1 MSAAT
6 PNVAASV
13 RARLLNV
20 AKAQGVDFNQVLVR
34 FALERILYRLTQSP
48 HADRFL
54 LKGALLFTLWYDMP
68 HRATRD
74 ADLLG
79 FGASDLESVAQ
90 VFRDIA
96 AVPVDDGIVFDP
108 ASVTVEE
115 IRKEAGYGGV
125 RVMIAGDLARARC
138 KTQIDVGFG
147 DAVTPA
153 PVDSVYP
160 VLLEEMPA
168 PRLRAYPT
176 YTVIAEKLHA
186 IALLGMTNSRLKDYF
201 DLSVLLERETLDTD
215 LLAQAIKATFERRG
229 MAVPDALR
237 GGMFVGLTAA
247 HRQAVTKL
255 SMLQY
260 LIDSRLAQRNCV
272 LCRIQDGT
280 VDAVVFLDQFPELGG
295 MHLHHSA
302 ILQTG
307 VCEFLIA

>member
-1 MSAAT
+1 MNPAN

-20 AKAQGVDFNQVLVR
+20 AKTQGVDFNQVLVR
-34 FALERILYRLTQSP
+34 FALERILYRLTQSQ

-79 FGASDLESVAQ
+79 FGASDLASVAET
-90 VFRDIA
+90 FRDIA
-96 AVPVDDGIVFDP
+96 AVAVDDGIAFDP
-108 ASVTVEE
+108 ASVTVDE

-125 RVMIAGDLARARC
+125 RVFIAGELAKARC

-160 VLLEEMPA
+160 VLLDDLPA

-176 YTVIAEKLHA
+176 YTVIAEKLHT
-186 IALLGMTNSRLKDYF
+186 IALLGMSNSRLKDDF

-215 LLAQAIKATFERRG
+215 
-229 MAVPDALR
+229 
-237 GGMFVGLTAA
+237 
-247 HRQAVTKL
+247 
-255 SMLQY
+255 
-260 LIDSRLAQRNCV
+260 
-272 LCRIQDGT
+272 
-280 VDAVVFLDQFPELGG
+280 
-295 MHLHHSA
+295 
-302 ILQTG
+302 
-307 VCEFLIA
+307 

>member
-1 MSAAT
+1 MS
-6 PNVAASV
+6 PNLAASV

-20 AKAQGVDFNQVLVR
+20 AKAQASDFNQVLVR

-90 VFRDIA
+90 VFREIA
-96 AVPVDDGIVFDP
+96 AVAVDDGIVFDP

-125 RVMIAGDLARARC
+125 RVVIAGELAKARC

-147 DAVTPA
+147 DAVTPG

-160 VLLEEMPA
+160 VLLDDLPA

-186 IALLGMTNSRLKDYF
+186 IALLGMTNSRVKDYF
-201 DLSVLLERETLDTD
+201 DLSVLLECEILDAD

-229 MAVPDALR
+229 MTVPAELP
-237 GGMFVGLTAA
+237 VGLTDEFAHDASRQVLWQSFVKKNELDPEPLAA
-247 HRQAVTKL
+247 IVGRL
-255 SMLQY
+255 
-260 LIDSRLAQRNCV
+260 RLALEPALNRAA
-272 LCRIQDGT
+272 R
-280 VDAVVFLDQFPELGG
+280 
-295 MHLHHSA
+295 
-302 ILQTG
+302 
-307 VCEFLIA
+307 

>member
-1 MSAAT
+1 MSAVG

-20 AKAQGVDFNQVLVR
+20 ARAQGVDFNQVLVR
-34 FALERILYRLTQSP
+34 FALERILYRMTQSP

-79 FGASDLESVAQ
+79 FGASDLDSVAQ
-90 VFRDIA
+90 AFRDIA
-96 AVPVDDGIVFDP
+96 AVSVDDGIVFDP

-125 RVMIAGDLARARC
+125 RVMIAGDLARVRC

-160 VLLEEMPA
+160 VLLDDLPA
-168 PRLRAYPT
+168 PRLRVYPK

-201 DLSVLLERETLDTD
+201 DLSVLLDRETLDTD

-229 MAVPDALR
+229 MSAPASLP
-237 GGMFVGLTAA
+237 VGLTDEFADDA
-247 HRQAVTKL
+247 SRQALWLAFLRKNDLALEPLPAIVGKL
-255 SMLQY
+255 RVSLMPVLQ
-260 LIDSRLAQRNCV
+260 SLA
-272 LCRIQDGT
+272 
-280 VDAVVFLDQFPELGG
+280 P
-295 MHLHHSA
+295 
-302 ILQTG
+302 
-307 VCEFLIA
+307 

>member
-1 MSAAT
+1 MNPAN

-13 RARLLNV
+13 RARLLNL
-20 AKAQGVDFNQVLVR
+20 AKTQGVDFNQVLVR
-34 FALERILYRLTQSP
+34 FALERILYRLTQSQ

-79 FGASDLESVAQ
+79 FGASDLTSVAET
-90 VFRDIA
+90 FRDIA
-96 AVPVDDGIVFDP
+96 AVTVNDGIAFDP

-125 RVMIAGDLARARC
+125 RVIIAGELAKARC

-160 VLLEEMPA
+160 VLLEDLPA
-168 PRLRAYPT
+168 PKLRAYPT

-229 MAVPDALR
+229 MSVPDVVP
-237 GGMFVGLTAA
+237 VGLTDEFAHDSSRQSLWLAFLKKNELPPETLHVIVDRVRSVLAPALNRAA
-247 HRQAVTKL
+247 L
-255 SMLQY
+255 
-260 LIDSRLAQRNCV
+260 
-272 LCRIQDGT
+272 
-280 VDAVVFLDQFPELGG
+280 
-295 MHLHHSA
+295 
-302 ILQTG
+302 
-307 VCEFLIA
+307 

>member
-1 MSAAT
+1 MS
-6 PNVAASV
+6 PNLAASV

-20 AKAQGVDFNQVLVR
+20 AKAQASDFNQVLVR

-90 VFRDIA
+90 VFREIA
-96 AVPVDDGIVFDP
+96 AVAVDDGIVFDP

-125 RVMIAGDLARARC
+125 RVVIAGELAKARC

-147 DAVTPA
+147 DAVTPG

-160 VLLEEMPA
+160 VLLDDLPA

-186 IALLGMTNSRLKDYF
+186 IALLGMTNSRVKDYF
-201 DLSVLLERETLDTD
+201 DLSVLLEREILDAD
-215 LLAQAIKATFERRG
+215 LLAQAIRATFERRG
-229 MAVPDALR
+229 MAVPTELP
-237 GGMFVGLTAA
+237 VGLTDEFA
-247 HRQAVTKL
+247 HDASRQALWQSFVKKNEL
-255 SMLQY
+255 DPEPLAAIVGR
-260 LIDSRLAQRNCV
+260 LRLALEPALNRAA
-272 LCRIQDGT
+272 R
-280 VDAVVFLDQFPELGG
+280 
-295 MHLHHSA
+295 
-302 ILQTG
+302 
-307 VCEFLIA
+307 

>member
-1 MSAAT
+1 MSAAN

-74 ADLLG
+74 VDLLG
-79 FGASDLESVAQ
+79 SGASDLASVAE

-96 AVPVDDGIVFDP
+96 AVSVDDGIVFDP
-108 ASVTVEE
+108 ASVSAEE

-125 RVMIAGDLARARC
+125 RVIIAADLARARC

-153 PVDSVYP
+153 PVDAVYP
-160 VLLEEMPA
+160 VLLQEMPA
-168 PRLRAYPT
+168 PRLRTYPK

-186 IALLGMTNSRLKDYF
+186 IALLGMSNSRLKDYF

-215 LLAQAIKATFERRG
+215 LLAQAIQATFERRG
-229 MAVPDALR
+229 LAVRDALR
-237 GGMFVGLTAA
+237 DGMLLGLTHEFA
-247 HRQAVTKL
+247 HDASRQALWLAFLKKNEL
-255 SMLQY
+255 SPEPLP
-260 LIDSRLAQRNCV
+260 DVVGRLSVALAPALN
-272 LCRIQDGT
+272 T
-280 VDAVVFLDQFPELGG
+280 VVR
-295 MHLHHSA
+295 
-302 ILQTG
+302 
-307 VCEFLIA
+307 

>member
-1 MSAAT
+1 MS
-6 PNVAASV
+6 PNLAASV

-20 AKAQGVDFNQVLVR
+20 AKAQASDFNQVLVR

-79 FGASDLESVAQ
+79 FGASDLASVAET
-90 VFRDIA
+90 FRDIA
-96 AVPVDDGIVFDP
+96 AVAVDDGIAFDP

-125 RVMIAGDLARARC
+125 RVIIAGELVKARC

-160 VLLEEMPA
+160 VLLDDLPA
-168 PRLRAYPT
+168 PKLRAYPT

-186 IALLGMTNSRLKDYF
+186 IRLLGMTNSRLKDYF

-229 MAVPDALR
+229 MSVPDA
-237 GGMFVGLTAA
+237 VPIGLTDEFAHDSSRQSLWLAFLKKNELPPEPLPAIVDRLRSALAPALNRAA
-247 HRQAVTKL
+247 L
-255 SMLQY
+255 
-260 LIDSRLAQRNCV
+260 
-272 LCRIQDGT
+272 
-280 VDAVVFLDQFPELGG
+280 
-295 MHLHHSA
+295 
-302 ILQTG
+302 
-307 VCEFLIA
+307 

>member
-1 MSAAT
+1 MNAAS

-34 FALERILYRLTQSP
+34 FALERILYRMTLSQ

-79 FGASDLESVAQ
+79 FGASDLVSVAET
-90 VFRDIA
+90 FRDIA
-96 AVPVDDGIVFDP
+96 AVAVDDGIAFDP

-125 RVMIAGDLARARC
+125 RVIIAGELAKARC

-160 VLLEEMPA
+160 VLLDDLPA
-168 PRLRAYPT
+168 PKLRAYPT

-229 MAVPDALR
+229 MSVPDA
-237 GGMFVGLTAA
+237 VPIGLTDEFAHDSSRQSLWLAFLKKNELPPEPLPAIADRLRSALASALNRAA
-247 HRQAVTKL
+247 L
-255 SMLQY
+255 
-260 LIDSRLAQRNCV
+260 
-272 LCRIQDGT
+272 
-280 VDAVVFLDQFPELGG
+280 
-295 MHLHHSA
+295 
-302 ILQTG
+302 
-307 VCEFLIA
+307 

>member
-1 MSAAT
+1 MS
-6 PNVAASV
+6 PVSQNVAASV

-34 FALERILYRLTQSP
+34 FALERVLYRMTQSR
-48 HADRFL
+48 HADSFL
-54 LKGALLFTLWYDMP
+54 LKGALLFTLWYNMP

-79 FGASDLESVAQ
+79 FGASDLDSVAK

-96 AVPVDDGIVFDP
+96 AVAVDDGIKFDP
-108 ASVTVEE
+108 ASVAVEE

-125 RVMIAGDLARARC
+125 RVIIGGDLARARC

-160 VLLEEMPA
+160 VLLGDLPA

-201 DLSVLLERETLDTD
+201 DVSVLLQRETLDTN
-215 LLAQAIKATFERRG
+215 LLAKAIKATFERRG
-229 MAVPDALR
+229 MAAPYVLPI
-237 GGMFVGLTAA
+237 GLTDEFA
-247 HRQAVTKL
+247 HDASRQALWLGFLKKNELEPEPLPAIV
-255 SMLQY
+255 
-260 LIDSRLAQRNCV
+260 DRLRSA
-272 LCRIQDGT
+272 L
-280 VDAVVFLDQFPELGG
+280 ELA
-295 MHLHHSA
+295 LNRA
-302 ILQTG
+302 AL
-307 VCEFLIA
+307 

>member
-1 MSAAT
+1 MSPVH

-20 AKAQGVDFNQVLVR
+20 AKSQGVDFNQVLVR
-34 FALERILYRLTQSP
+34 FALERILYRMTQSP

-54 LKGALLFTLWYDMP
+54 LKGALLFTLWYGMP

-79 FGASDLESVAQ
+79 FGASDQDSVAQ

-96 AVPVDDGIVFDP
+96 AVAVDDGIVFDP
-108 ASVTVEE
+108 ASVMVED

-125 RVMIAGDLARARC
+125 RVVIAGDLARARC

-160 VLLEEMPA
+160 VLLADLPA

-201 DLSVLLERETLDTD
+201 DLSVLLERETLDTG

-229 MAVPDALR
+229 MAVSGALP
-237 GGMFVGLTAA
+237 VGLTDEFSQDAS
-247 HRQAVTKL
+247 RQALWLAFLNKNE
-255 SMLQY
+255 
-260 LIDSRLAQRNCV
+260 LIPEPLP
-272 LCRIQDGT
+272 
-280 VDAVVFLDQFPELGG
+280 AVVGRLRAGLTSV
-295 MHLHHSA
+295 LTTAS
-302 ILQTG
+302 
-307 VCEFLIA
+307 

>member
-1 MSAAT
+1 MNPAHPPSQA
-6 PNVAASV
+6 NVAASV

-34 FALERILYRLTQSP
+34 FALERILYRMTQSP

-68 HRATRD
+68 HRTTRD

-79 FGASDLESVAQ
+79 FGASDLASVAEA
-90 VFRDIA
+90 FRDIA
-96 AVPVDDGIVFDP
+96 AVTVDDGIAFDP

-125 RVMIAGDLARARC
+125 RVIIAGELANARC

-160 VLLEEMPA
+160 VLLDDLPA
-168 PRLRAYPT
+168 PKLRAYPT

-201 DLSVLLERETLDTD
+201 DLSVLLDRETLDTD

-229 MAVPDALR
+229 MTVPDA
-237 GGMFVGLTAA
+237 VPIGLTEEFAHDSSRQSLWLALLKKNELPPEPLSGIVDRLRSALTPALNRAA
-247 HRQAVTKL
+247 L
-255 SMLQY
+255 
-260 LIDSRLAQRNCV
+260 
-272 LCRIQDGT
+272 
-280 VDAVVFLDQFPELGG
+280 
-295 MHLHHSA
+295 
-302 ILQTG
+302 
-307 VCEFLIA
+307 